1 MTVLTATHPA
11 STARVIVEAKRATN
25 DSLMTAYMISSSGS
39 TSSPLAAGTDVPRVL
54 GKTRAMPASTVADI
68 AARIREGNDPRLVVL
83 DQSTEDQ
90 LVPMNQK
97 DRLVAALAQVSGSGF
112 AQGHRLTGKHAAPWE
127 EGITICQSLL
137 DTLRLLREDS

>member
-1 MTVLTATHPA
+1 
-11 STARVIVEAKRATN
+11 
-25 DSLMTAYMISSSGS
+25 
-39 TSSPLAAGTDVPRVL
+39 
-54 GKTRAMPASTVADI
+54 
-68 AARIREGNDPRLVVL
+68 VL

-97 DRLVAALAQVSGSGF
+97 DRLAAALAQVSGLRV
-112 AQGHRLTGKHAAPWE
+112 AQGHRLTGKHVGPGE

>member
-1 MTVLTATHPA
+1 VSPA
-11 STARVIVEAKRATN
+11 SF
-25 DSLMTAYMISSSGS
+25 
-39 TSSPLAAGTDVPRVL
+39 VP
-54 GKTRAMPASTVADI
+54 TDI
-68 AARIREGNDPRLVVL
+68 AARIREGNAPRLVVL

-97 DRLVAALAQVSGSGF
+97 DRLAAALAQVPGLRV